1 MLNGNNSYM
10 HKHYIRYDE
19 NECVKCIQYY
29 YNSLYVNKETLNHLI
44 MQFVGLPLPVIRSR
58 QSTRNLL
65 DIPWIFKS
73 WDDAFAYYR
82 SKHFQEPNKDNPVTV
97 FLKDAIEAYI
107 VNKFDIKKRIY
118 DKTNEFNLVTIE
130 ELIMTNKEQ
139 KPTGS
144 KMLDSVKKFLADKDF
159 TLKLK
164 DPKDTSEVPHITIK
178 PNKEMEGLKD
188 DFINGKNRDV
198 VLGLM
203 VMKEAELKA
212 LREDLFAKRA
222 YGNFTEYALEHYDVE
237 LLVSAFDAV
246 FENNTWASELTDY
259 LRIIY
264 QNNDLYPNND
274 IKKIYLDIIINISKM
289 TEEQVKT
296 IHCDEETRNA
306 FCQYGIEL
314 LDVGLMF
321 ISERVLAVLN
331 IPSIEQPEITE
342 AHQVVDGIKTDIRD
356 VDTLADINKECI
368 AENIDGNTILS
379 RALLGKFIQN
389 LFGLSVANSAQER
402 RVVEHAVESGFI
414 GKPAFEFFNVVASGF
429 FTYSFKNIRHAK
441 SNYDKLIRFARK
453 FVKANKPKQMTTKE
467 YMNDVEKQVRDSQP
481 VQTDTKEEIT
491 MSAKLA
497 NVDVYQTITKAAKI
511 TEDSVRQLIA
521 QLFYDAKGRLPT
533 ENIIYR
539 FMQSVDV
546 TAHEHWSGLVKFLLS
561 EDYHPN
567 LARLPFGEETRQSM
581 LKVLKAHET
590 SGTFD
595 FSGDESLFDLVSD
608 TKDVEKEPE
617 STDTDNVVGIEGV
630 GLVETKDK
638 PSEVKDDGDSLTVV
652 IPNTKFSNSMW
663 NKFRINIEN
672 IFKRF
677 EFEGNLIYALTN
689 DVVNMLEKHTQPDGK
704 VILPII
710 DDTEVSYVPDDNCVI
725 FNDVFALQLIAL
737 LLLVEHEKFTSIE
750 SKEYM
755 HAILKYIS
763 NVTASL
769 KAISTDGKWFSKHH
783 VSMHLSVFPD
793 FAKTEGDLIRAS
805 YMIASSVVSPERAN
819 VILTMPAAPILTDL
833 TLVPTEYM
841 LVDTD
846 TIKPDL
852 VAIGIIQQM
861 IILFTAEEKDV
872 KIDKPETQFDI
883 DVSKP
888 LPAAE
893 ANFFDPKNAPNTGYA
908 IQEDSNIK
916 PQAQSKY
923 FLIVND
929 LFTLGISKNPLA
941 AKHDE
946 FLGEMATFLKELN
959 VDLEIFE
966 PPHTGTYNAFLAV
979 ELFMLY
985 VIEHIRT
992 KSSHI
997 KPTIIGSFIY
1007 YMNIFVSSNVF
1018 NSPVK
1023 IRSLINNGTFSSVKE
1038 INVNTVCTFVNRLMC
1053 TRFPFNDLLLKNK
1066 GIYLNAGQPINQ
1078 AMNNLAEA
1086 NQQNR
1091 PYDTLAC
1098 VAYIALEVARQI
1110 NVAIA
1115 AEPQPNP
1122 STKGNTTMDNRE
1134 SHLHSVENVVRDA
1147 IHAVTYMY
1155 KTPSFVNHLTGL
1167 TMNMIRN
1174 SPFATTN
1181 DSALSNAL
1189 PYIIKTALV
1198 VGLVNG
1204 DLKHGPT
1211 TARTI
1216 SAIYRIPTLISFTN
1230 IDNYQYLFN
1239 KIKAIANLTIEE
1251 VMNLQRNVIF
1261 RDNLEVE
1268 MLIERPAV
1276 SIVTLITLLLSQYS
1290 NTPAPQNTARFG
1302 FSSSDYAAQLQS
1314 QYNPQPINPAV
1325 NVPAG
1330 MDTGLRSF
1338 GQIPMYPAAYQQPV
1352 GTARP
1357 AQPVTFGQQAVWE
1370 QRPFDSMHGMYGNVQ
1385 AQPSDNLL
1393 RDIQNLQAEIE
1404 ALEQDDII
1412 LNNRLQTARTKM
1424 SRLIAKLK

>member
-1 MLNGNNSYM
+1 M

-44 MQFVGLPLPVIRSR
+44 MQFVGLPLHVIRSR

-82 SKHFQEPNKDNPVTV
+82 SKHFQEPNKDNPVTA

-130 ELIMTNKEQ
+130 ELIMTNKEHQ
-139 KPTGS
+139 ININKDSRDYTYPGDFNKPQQNLCNVLTPKERCADTIQELENSGIGYDTKIS
-144 KMLDSVKKFLADKDF
+144 HNVIKWFIRALLLKKAESTVEKRFF
-159 TLKLK
+159 T
-164 DPKDTSEVPHITIK
+164 
-178 PNKEMEGLKD
+178 
-188 DFINGKNRDV
+188 
-198 VLGLM
+198 
-203 VMKEAELKA
+203 
-212 LREDLFAKRA
+212 
-222 YGNFTEYALEHYDVE
+222 
-237 LLVSAFDAV
+237 AV
-246 FENNTWASELTDY
+246 F
-259 LRIIY
+259 
-264 QNNDLYPNND
+264 
-274 IKKIYLDIIINISKM
+274 KKKYINKPFHKLMDDIIIGIFTFDTSRIRN
-289 TEEQVKT
+289 EE
-296 IHCDEETRNA
+296 
-306 FCQYGIEL
+306 
-314 LDVGLMF
+314 
-321 ISERVLAVLN
+321 
-331 IPSIEQPEITE
+331 EIT
-342 AHQVVDGIKTDIRD
+342 DLI
-356 VDTLADINKECI
+356 
-368 AENIDGNTILS
+368 
-379 RALLGKFIQN
+379 N
-389 LFGLSVANSAQER
+389 LFARIFKLR
-402 RVVEHAVESGFI
+402 HTEHVNKTAE
-414 GKPAFEFFNVVASGF
+414 EFFNYIEHVE
-429 FTYSFKNIRHAK
+429 Y
-441 SNYDKLIRFARK
+441 
-453 FVKANKPKQMTTKE
+453 TTALP
-467 YMNDVEKQVRDSQP
+467 QP
-481 VQTDTKEEIT
+481 VTSDTKEENT
-491 MSAKLA
+491 MSAKLT

-511 TEDSVRQLIA
+511 TEQSVRQLIA
-521 QLFYDAKGRLPT
+521 QLFIDAKGRVPT
-533 ENIIYR
+533 ENIIDR

-561 EDYHPN
+561 EDYKPN
-567 LARLPFGEETRQSM
+567 LTRLPFGDETRQSM
-581 LKVLKAHET
+581 LKVLKAHEA

-595 FSGDESLFDLVSD
+595 FSGDESLFDLVAD

-617 STDTDNVVGIEGV
+617 PVDTDNVVGIEGV
-630 GLVETKDK
+630 GLVETEDK
-638 PSEVKDDGDSLTVV
+638 PSEVKDDGDSLPVI
-652 IPNTKFSNSMW
+652 IPNVELDESMW
-663 NKFRINIEN
+663 NQLRISIEN
-672 IFKRF
+672 IFKRY
-677 EFEGNLIYALTN
+677 EFDGNLIYALTK
-689 DVVNMLEKHTQPDGK
+689 DVVIMLENHTQVDGK
-704 VILPII
+704 LILPVI
-710 DDTEVSYVPDDNCVI
+710 DDIKASYVPDDNCVI

-755 HAILKYIS
+755 HAILKYVS
-763 NVTASL
+763 NVTTSL
-769 KAISTDGKWFSKHH
+769 KSGSTDGKWFNKHH

-819 VILTMPAAPILTDL
+819 VILTMPAVPILTDL

-841 LVDTD
+841 LIDTD

-888 LPAAE
+888 LPVAE

-916 PQAQSKY
+916 PQAESKY
-923 FLIVND
+923 LSIVND
-929 LFTLGISKNPLA
+929 LFTLGIPENPLA

-966 PPHTGTYNAFLAV
+966 PPHTVTSNAFLAV

-1007 YMNIFVSSNVF
+1007 YMNIFIASNVF
-1018 NSPVK
+1018 NNPVK
-1023 IRSLINNGTFSSVKE
+1023 VRSLINNGTFSSVKE

-1091 PYDTLAC
+1091 PYDSLAC

-1110 NVAIA
+1110 NVAMA

-1134 SHLHSVENVVRDA
+1134 SHFHSIENVVRDT
-1147 IHAVTYMY
+1147 IHTVTYMH
-1155 KTPSFVNHLTGL
+1155 KTPSFVARLTSL
-1167 TMNMIRN
+1167 TMNLIHN

-1181 DSALSNAL
+1181 DNALSNAL
-1189 PYIIKTALV
+1189 PYIIKTALL

-1251 VMNLQRNVIF
+1251 IMNLQRNVIF

-1268 MLIERPAV
+1268 TLIERPAV

-1338 GQIPMYPAAYQQPV
+1338 GQMPMYPAAYHQPV

-1370 QRPFDSMHGMYGNVQ
+1370 QRPFDSMRGMYGNVQ
-1385 AQPSDNLL
+1385 VQPSDNLL